1 MSSEEVSKIINAD
14 SRATDRLMN
23 ALCGMGLLRKV
34 KGKFYNTDLASKYLV
49 EGKPDFM
56 GGLFHTNHLWNTWSY
71 LTASVKKGSSFAG
84 EQNKE
89 EKEDWVEAFIAAM
102 HYRGVK
108 QAKIISMMF
117 DISNTKKMLDV
128 GGGSAAFSMEF
139 VKRNPSM
146 KAVVLDLP
154 HVIPLTKTYV
164 ENEGLTENFDFI
176 EGNYLTTSFSN
187 GYDLILLSAI
197 VHINNFDQNKM
208 LVKKCADALN
218 NSGILII
225 NDYVMNEERTEPY
238 AGALFSLN
246 MLSGTSSGDTFT
258 EGEMKE
264 WLNEAGFTKI
274 ERKKTS
280 FASDLLI
287 GIK

>member
-1 MSSEEVSKIINAD
+1 
-14 SRATDRLMN
+14 
-23 ALCGMGLLRKV
+23 
-34 KGKFYNTDLASKYLV
+34 
-49 EGKPDFM
+49 
-56 GGLFHTNHLWNTWSY
+56 
-71 LTASVKKGSSFAG
+71 
-84 EQNKE
+84 
-89 EKEDWVEAFIAAM
+89 
-102 HYRGVK
+102 
-108 QAKIISMMF
+108 
-117 DISNTKKMLDV
+117 
-128 GGGSAAFSMEF
+128 
-139 VKRNPSM
+139 
-146 KAVVLDLP
+146 
-154 HVIPLTKTYV
+154 
-164 ENEGLTENFDFI
+164 
-176 EGNYLTTSFSN
+176 
-187 GYDLILLSAI
+187 